1 MRFPVPGL
9 PLAKLRFVLL
19 SVGEVFVEGV
29 DADVW
34 EDVFVEFEAVG
45 GWDVDDVAVFDH
57 DVLGEVVF
65 FDVLFHVEAAVVHGA
80 VDDADDLGAGTAAAA
95 GPAAGAGKGGVGVHV
110 VDAEVDEAWVRDF
123 AHDVDFA
130 RAVAGDEE
138 GEVGDAEVLG
148 EALHEDFFGFV
159 EGEAFHFDVADEGE
173 LDVAVDADGEAV
185 DADGEAADAGAA
197 EFCVAGVRV
206 AGVEADG
213 FDGDGVAAVEA
224 VAGGCGRAAQFG
236 GLEDVAALDVGRL
249 AGSGLG
255 SPVGSRCEVDGG
267 RGCGLGG
274 GSGRGGCPGGGAGRG
289 GGIGGCLGV
298 GGHFARDAV
307 GVGGRGGGEG
317 AAHDEGGGDPGG

>member
-1 MRFPVPGL
+1 M
-9 PLAKLRFVLL
+9 LL

-173 LDVAVDADGEAV
+173 LDVAVDADGEA
-185 DADGEAADAGAA
+185 ADAGAA

-213 FDGDGVAAVEA
+213 FDGDGVAAVET

-255 SPVGSRCEVDGG
+255 SPVGARCEVDGG